1 MANSVYSQRK
11 KSTMVDVFV
20 FVNDADLRSELRQKL
35 RNDSQTQLA
44 KKLRISQT
52 QLHQFVHGARPNASD
67 KLLKAMGCKPVRY
80 YQRNGNREK

>member
-1 MANSVYSQRK
+1 
-11 KSTMVDVFV
+11 MVDVFT
-20 FVNDADLRSELRQKL
+20 FVSDSDLRSELRLML
-35 RNDSQTQLA
+35 RHDSQTQLA

-80 YQRNGNREK
+80 YQRNGDKTWNRKI